1 MRVLEFNRYLKEANK
16 MNFSDERRSKFIG
29 EIERRLNHDEES
41 VDKSSDFIIEEYKQ
55 VEKGLDFVK
64 KVQNNKLMKILFKK
78 ELLELQKQIRPK
90 EQTEEVQIN
99 ETTETSKKIQNNRM
113 NYINTL
119 KSNVD
124 LENESN
130 ESFQPKARAEEVEEE
145 K

>member
-55 VEKGLDFVK
+55 VERGLDFVK

-99 ETTETSKKIQNNRM
+99 ETTETSKKIQNNRI

>member
-55 VEKGLDFVK
+55 VERGLDFVK

-78 ELLELQKQIRPK
+78 ELLELQNQIRPK
-90 EQTEEVQIN
+90 EQNEEVQIN
-99 ETTETSKKIQNNRM
+99 ETAETSKKIQNNRI

-119 KSNVD
+119 KANID
-124 LENESN
+124 LENERN

>member
-41 VDKSSDFIIEEYKQ
+41 VDKSSDFIIEEYKK
-55 VEKGLDFVK
+55 VERGLDFVK

-78 ELLELQKQIRPK
+78 ELLELQNQIRPK
-90 EQTEEVQIN
+90 EQNEEVQIN
-99 ETTETSKKIQNNRM
+99 ETAETSKKIQNNRI

-119 KSNVD
+119 KANID
-124 LENESN
+124 LENERN

>member
-41 VDKSSDFIIEEYKQ
+41 VDKSTDFIIEEYKQ
-55 VEKGLDFVK
+55 VERGLDFVK

>member
-55 VEKGLDFVK
+55 VERGLDFVK

>member
-1 MRVLEFNRYLKEANK
+1 
-16 MNFSDERRSKFIG
+16 
-29 EIERRLNHDEES
+29 
-41 VDKSSDFIIEEYKQ
+41 
-55 VEKGLDFVK
+55 
-64 KVQNNKLMKILFKK
+64 MKILFKK